1 MKDLTVAV
9 CIHKPELEN
18 YTRRIEFDCKKFGYH
33 FYCYKQYGEANKSAL
48 VGRKECVRHCD
59 TEFIWL
65 VDADDQI
72 LELGFEPKHD
82 ITVFSALK
90 SNGGRLVPNEPIHK
104 SDDDMQNFIITYPP
118 TWMRIFRT
126 SLVKKSIELYPDFFA
141 IDAEDTCF
149 TYHAHLL
156 TTDVEYRLDEFYYVY
171 NMKTSSVAGIFDAE
185 KVIAPFNYTEVY
197 KYLPPLYKVD
207 RDYWVVY
214 RVVISPA
221 FDKIKHRINELNIQ
235 QWPSEDFFLEYWQ
248 KKRYRELTNIFNLG
262 KRRHG

>member
-9 CIHKPELEN
+9 CIHKPELEKF
-18 YTRRIEFDCKKFGYH
+18 TRRIEFDCKKFGYH

-126 SLVKKSIELYPDFFA
+126 SLVRKSIETYPDFFA

-149 TYHAHLL
+149 TYHAHKL
-156 TTDVEYRLDEFYYVY
+156 TNDIEYRLDEYYYIY
-171 NMKTSSVAGIFDAE
+171 NTRTSSVCGIFDME
-185 KVIAPFNYTEVY
+185 KVLAPFKYTEVY
-197 KYLPPLYKVD
+197 KYLPPIYKVD
-207 RDYWVVY
+207 RDFVIVY
-214 RVVISPA
+214 RMIISPL
-221 FDKIKHRINELNIQ
+221 FDKIKNKINDLDIET
-235 QWPSEDFFLEYWQ
+235 WPPEGGFPNYWQ
-248 KKRYRELTNIFNLG
+248 KKRYWELTNIYYLNR
-262 KRRHG
+262 KEK

>member
-1 MKDLTVAV
+1 MIDLTVAV
-9 CIHKPELEN
+9 CIHKPELEKF
-18 YTRRIEFDCKKFGYH
+18 TRRIESDCKKFGYH

-82 ITVFSALK
+82 ITVFSSYK
-90 SNGGRLVPNEPIHK
+90 SNGERLVPNEPINK

-149 TYHAHLL
+149 TYYAHKL
-156 TTDVEYRLDEFYYVY
+156 TNDIEYRLDEYYYIY
-171 NMKTSSVAGIFDAE
+171 NTRTSSVSGIFDMK
-185 KVIAPFNYTEVY
+185 KVLAPFKYTEVY
-197 KYLPPLYKVD
+197 KYLPPVYKVD
-207 RDYWVVY
+207 RDFVVVY
-214 RVVISPA
+214 RMIMSPL
-221 FDKIKHRINELNIQ
+221 FDKIKNKINDLDIEN
-235 QWPSEDFFLEYWQ
+235 WPPEGGFSNYWQ
-248 KKRYRELTNIFNLG
+248 KKRYWELTDIYYLNR
-262 KRRHG
+262 KEK